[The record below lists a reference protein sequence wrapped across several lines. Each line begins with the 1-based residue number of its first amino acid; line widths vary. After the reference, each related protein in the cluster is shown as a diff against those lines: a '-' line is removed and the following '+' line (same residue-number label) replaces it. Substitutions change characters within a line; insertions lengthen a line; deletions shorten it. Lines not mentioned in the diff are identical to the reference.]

1 MLTSLKNIYLNS
13 FLYDK
18 KISKPL
24 DGSLQFKPS
33 TFLIS
38 SIVKIHSVKL
48 NINEFAMDEV
58 WTNKQLNTS
67 QIKKLNNFFWIF
79 SLDLK
84 SSDKDVQKIIKN
96 WIVLNHKYNSNSWEF
111 NTTAKRIISWLSN
124 TKLTY
129 EGNSFD
135 YKNNFDASVK
145 KQSIHLLNQINETKN
160 SNDKLLGITAVVLFA
175 LCYNKPNKILE
186 NSLEVLKKILNNSL
200 DKFGF
205 PKSRNIKQA
214 IFFLKYLILI
224 REWLK
229 ESQSPI
235 PEFIEEFIFY
245 LGQSY
250 TFFWKNIKFDPLFNG
265 NNISD
270 NNEFDQYLKRLSYSF
285 KNDNHEYSNYVS
297 LFNKNINFFMDV
309 GSSPNKNFSNDY
321 QAGALS
327 FEFLSKGKKIFTNSG
342 YYRKQ
347 NSKLNE
353 LSKSSAMHNTLVI
366 DDTSSCR
373 FNKKDGRLFEIKNQ
387 LNILKKNIV
396 FEKNYWKIN
405 ASHDGFLKK
414 FNLIYKREIEFYPE
428 NSKLV
433 GTENIIGKKDLPN
446 LKFDIRFHLDPSS
459 KVMKTQDNKS
469 ILIEIADEGWKFNC
483 NNYDIDI
490 DNGLYFG
497 KKNTH
502 IDNQNIFITGI
513 ISEKNTNIKWELT
526 KI

>member
-1 MLTSLKNIYLNS
+1 M
-13 FLYDK
+13 
-18 KISKPL
+18 
-24 DGSLQFKPS
+24 
-33 TFLIS
+33 
-38 SIVKIHSVKL
+38 
-48 NINEFAMDEV
+48 
-58 WTNKQLNTS
+58 
-67 QIKKLNNFFWIF
+67 
-79 SLDLK
+79 
-84 SSDKDVQKIIKN
+84 
-96 WIVLNHKYNSNSWEF
+96 
-111 NTTAKRIISWLSN
+111 
-124 TKLTY
+124 
-129 EGNSFD
+129 
-135 YKNNFDASVK
+135 
-145 KQSIHLLNQINETKN
+145 
-160 SNDKLLGITAVVLFA
+160 
-175 LCYNKPNKILE
+175 
-186 NSLEVLKKILNNSL
+186 NNSI

-205 PKSRNIKQA
+205 PKSRNINQA

-265 NNISD
+265 NNISN
-270 NNEFDQYLKRLSYSF
+270 NNEFDQYLKRLGYSF

-297 LFNKNINFFMDV
+297 LFNKNINLFMDV

-373 FNKKDGRLFEIKNQ
+373 FNKKDGRLFEVKNH
-387 LNILKKNIV
+387 LDVLKKNIV

-414 FNLIYKREIEFYPE
+414 FNLIYEREIEFYPE

-433 GTENIIGKKDLPN
+433 GTENIIGKKNLPN